1 MLRKMHGEYMWHFK
15 TLKIVLLIAQNK
27 YVCGNFWK
35 KTILKWNLQK
45 PINIHVSVKYWEFIC
60 FLQRLTLDIAGV
72 PSVLFNDNPFNGAVE
87 PNSTYKRMVLLKCTL
102 GYPTV
107 SCAMAPS
114 LILNTTLL
122 GAEIRKYYKIAKTY
136 IPWF

>member
-35 KTILKWNLQK
+35 KLFWSEICKSRSIYMYQWSIENSF
-45 PINIHVSVKYWEFIC
+45 VSFN
-60 FLQRLTLDIAGV
+60 V

>member
-1 MLRKMHGEYMWHFK
+1 METFEKNYSEVKFAKADQYTCISEVLRIHLFPS
-15 TLKIVLLIAQNK
+15 TF
-27 YVCGNFWK
+27 NFGHCW
-35 KTILKWNLQK
+35 
-45 PINIHVSVKYWEFIC
+45 
-60 FLQRLTLDIAGV
+60 RV

-87 PNSTYKRMVLLKCTL
+87 PNSTYKRMILLKCTL

-136 IPWF
+136 IP